1 MKKHVLI
8 VDDEVYFR
16 YTAGNVLKENGYRI
30 SEAVNGKDALKM
42 ILDAKGGRETYDL
55 LMTDIL
61 MPGMSGMEL
70 IRELK
75 NNDIS
80 MPVLVSTGLVEKRL
94 FKGQLRKGCL
104 DYIEKPFEPD
114 DFVAKVGTILQ

>member
-16 YTAGNVLKENGYRI
+16 YAAGNVLKENGYRI
-30 SEAVNGKDALKM
+30 SEAVNGRDALKM
-42 ILDAKGGRETYDL
+42 ILNAKGGRETYDL

-94 FKGQLRKGCL
+94 FKGQLRKGGL
-104 DYIEKPFEPD
+104 DYIEKPFETKE
-114 DFVAKVGTILQ
+114 FVKKVDTILQ